1 MPIHRTSNAAVR
13 EGRAEEGDIG
23 AHLEFLELSALIP
36 AFPFPFHALDGHELH
51 IRILWS
57 VADDGLHL

>member
-23 AHLEFLELSALIP
+23 AHLQLLELSALIP